1 MKIVRLLLI
10 VIVALLSIAAGAAKV
25 IQAPQEME
33 FLQGFGLSTLSIIV
47 FGLVQILAGVLLAPQ
62 KTRISGATLAI
73 IAFAVSTILIFKG
86 GNFAFALFSILPIV
100 LSIIVVYQ
108 TADMALR
115 KPE

>member
-73 IAFAVSTILIFKG
+73 IAFAASTILIFKG

-100 LSIIVVYQ
+100 LSVIVVYQ